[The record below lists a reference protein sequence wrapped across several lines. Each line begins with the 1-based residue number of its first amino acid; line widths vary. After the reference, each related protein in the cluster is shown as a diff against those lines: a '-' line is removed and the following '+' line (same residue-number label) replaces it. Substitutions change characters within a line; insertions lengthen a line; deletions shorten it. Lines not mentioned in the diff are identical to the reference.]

1 MARSFP
7 LGLLAVVLLALAGG
21 PDGVAWGSAALP
33 AGLGKTASEHAGGE
47 LFRGPPAPS
56 PVYRLPRSWRDFS
69 TLLSKLPLLENFL
82 TSPEAP
88 GLLPAVPEPPRPP
101 AKAILAEVGP
111 AAPPPRPPLVSN
123 PARLTALPTRPT
135 APQMSRQ
142 AGGGAY
148 CFPVA
153 PPYSFGND
161 WGAYR
166 HGGRLHKGIDIFAP
180 EGTEVYAVTNGVIYK
195 LTQWRGG
202 GTTLLLLGHDGKLY
216 GYLHLVGYAAG
227 IVEGKTVRRGELI
240 AYVGRSGV
248 SSSEPHLHF
257 QRYVGP
263 YPHKEALENP
273 YDFLVADCQ
282 GQPSR
287 YAAQPQGFPRVP
299 EISRGLPTT
308 TGNPVKVLRSQSK
321 IKVIT
326 LNPDPRLDA
335 IPILRGSSRR

>member
-1 MARSFP
+1 MVF
-7 LGLLAVVLLALAGG
+7 LAFAGG
-21 PDGVAWGSAALP
+21 PDGVAWGTAAP
-33 AGLGKTASEHAGGE
+33 PQVVLGKTAPENAAGE

-69 TLLSKLPLLENFL
+69 TLLSKLPLLDNFL

-88 GLLPAVPEPPRPP
+88 GLLPAVPEPPRPS
-101 AKAILAEVGP
+101 AKAILADLSPV
-111 AAPPPRPPLVSN
+111 APQPSSPIMPGHARPTPV
-123 PARLTALPTRPT
+123 PARPFSPEASLAP
-135 APQMSRQ
+135 APQLSRQ

-166 HGGRLHKGIDIFAP
+166 HGGRLHKGIDIFAA

-195 LTQWRGG
+195 MAQWLGG
-202 GTTLLLLGHDGKLY
+202 GTTLLLLGHDGRLY

-240 AYVGRSGV
+240 AYVGSSGV
-248 SSSEPHLHF
+248 LRSPPHLHF
-257 QRYVGP
+257 QQYAGP
-263 YPHKEALENP
+263 RPDAAALVSP

-282 GQPSR
+282 GQPSQ
-287 YAAQPQGFPRVP
+287 YIAQPRAFPLLP
-299 EISRGLPTT
+299 KISPGLPVTA
-308 TGNPVKVLRSQSK
+308 GNPVKVWRTKSK

-335 IPILRGSSRR
+335 IPILRGAPRR